1 MAKEKNYSKRLQEI
15 EQSNLATLP
24 KRFVDMERQR
34 DKYKKEAEQYRE
46 ERDTATNKFY
56 EAKAEIEKLKL
67 RLHYHGQKPL
77 QLEVAHFEKSC
88 DGCMCWDG
96 YECNAEIDD
105 ECHLVKK
112 QETVYCFSYELE
124 NDTLTVLTVDF
135 EWKSFLG
142 CEKIVSQG
150 KTIYE
155 DETKDDC

>member
-1 MAKEKNYSKRLQEI
+1 MTKEKNYSKRLQEI
-15 EQSNLATLP
+15 EQSNPATLP

-34 DKYKKEAEQYRE
+34 DKFKKEAEWYL
-46 ERDTATNKFY
+46 
-56 EAKAEIEKLKL
+56 EARNKAEHERNEARREINRLKL
-67 RLHYHGQKPL
+67 QLQYYGQKPL

-96 YECNAEIDD
+96 YDCNSDIGD
-105 ECHLVKK
+105 ECHFIKK

-142 CEKIVSQG
+142 CENIASQG

-155 DETKDDC
+155 DKLKDDC

>member
-34 DKYKKEAEQYRE
+34 DKYKKDAEQYRE

-67 RLHYHGQKPL
+67 RLHYNGQKPL

-88 DGCMCWDG
+88 DGCVCWDS
-96 YECNAEIDD
+96 YECNADIDD

-142 CEKIVSQG
+142 CEKIVRNG
-150 KTIYE
+150 KAIYE
-155 DETKDDC
+155 DEAKDDC

>member
-15 EQSNLATLP
+15 EQSNLATMP

-67 RLHYHGQKPL
+67 RLHYNGQKPL

-88 DGCMCWDG
+88 DGCVCWDG
-96 YECNAEIDD
+96 SECNAESDD
-105 ECHLVKK
+105 ECHLFKK
-112 QETVYCFSYELE
+112 QETV
-124 NDTLTVLTVDF
+124 
-135 EWKSFLG
+135 
-142 CEKIVSQG
+142 
-150 KTIYE
+150 
-155 DETKDDC
+155 